1 MRLHT
6 DVLTRDDILNAAKGG
21 TIAFDRLTEH
31 GSRSHARAFEV
42 KLTGSGTHTNSGRY
56 GANTW
61 EQAATWDEWG
71 IFLGRLYEIDRNLL
85 VGSAKNPIYEG
96 WDDFHWQTG
105 ERFLPVAEGGI
116 TWVGQHKTRH
126 AWKHDWMTRESA
138 CKCGAVRR
146 FS

>member
-6 DVLTRDDILNAAKGG
+6 DVLTEQDIRDAAKGG

-31 GSRSHARAFEV
+31 GSRSHKRAFEV

-71 IFLGRLYEIDRNLL
+71 IFLGNLYEKDPDML
-85 VGSAKNPIYEG
+85 VGSAGNPIYSDSG
-96 WDDFHWQTG
+96 DFDWKTENRFG
-105 ERFLPVAEGGI
+105 ENSI
-116 TWVGQHKTRH
+116 TWDQQHKRH
-126 AWKHDWMTRESA
+126 RWEHDWMTRESV

-146 FS
+146 MS

>member
-6 DVLTRDDILNAAKGG
+6 DVLTEQDIRDAAKGG

-31 GSRSHARAFEV
+31 GSRSHKRAFEV

-71 IFLGRLYEIDRNLL
+71 IFLGRLYEADRNLL
-85 VGSAKNPIYEG
+85 VGSAKNPIYEDR
-96 WDDFHWQTG
+96 DDFHEMTNS
-105 ERFLPVAEGGI
+105 RFDPVLGSV
-116 TWVGQHKTRH
+116 TWDQQHKRH
-126 AWKHDWMTRESA
+126 RWEHDWMTRESA

-146 FS
+146 MP